1 MRKKVLLLCF
11 LLSSCGAVT
20 QEELNARLAQINR
33 RIEKLEEEQ
42 KTIKAQQIK
51 TEERVDALSQN
62 LASLRLEMERLKVE
76 GRTSLPP
83 PTLPKPENTSPPQP
97 AKVEGQPRTQ
107 PIQPEPFV
115 QRPQEGQRGVE
126 ALSPDYEREY
136 KSALDLYNL
145 RHLNQAKE
153 KFIEF
158 IRKYPK
164 TPLTDNAYL
173 WLGVVYRDL
182 GDSARAEA
190 VWRTLEERCKR
201 GEMVDCNKLPSAY
214 LQLAR
219 LYEARGNSEKAKEYY
234 EAILKE
240 FPLSE
245 EADVAK
251 KKLGR

>member
-1 MRKKVLLLCF
+1 MRKNILFLCF

-42 KTIKAQQIK
+42 RTIRAQQIK

-62 LASLRLEMERLKVE
+62 LASLRLEVERLRVE
-76 GRTSLPP
+76 GRTSLPQP
-83 PTLPKPENTSPPQP
+83 IPSKPENVSQSQP

-126 ALSPDYEREY
+126 TLSPDYEKEY

-145 RHLNQAKE
+145 RQLNQAKE

-182 GDSARAEA
+182 GDNVRAEA

-219 LYEARGNSEKAKEYY
+219 LYEAQGNNEKAREYY

-245 EADVAK
+245 EAEVAK

>member
-1 MRKKVLLLCF
+1 MRKNILFLCF
-11 LLSSCGAVT
+11 LLSSCGAVN

-42 KTIKAQQIK
+42 KTIRAQQIR

-62 LASLRLEMERLKVE
+62 LASLRLEMEKLRVE
-76 GRTSLPP
+76 GRTSSPQYTP
-83 PTLPKPENTSPPQP
+83 SKPESAPQSQP

-107 PIQPEPFV
+107 P
-115 QRPQEGQRGVE
+115 QEGQRGVG
-126 ALSPDYEREY
+126 APSSDYEREY
-136 KSALDLYNL
+136 KFALELYNL
-145 RHLNQAKE
+145 RQLNQAKE

-158 IRKYPK
+158 IRKNPK

-173 WLGVVYRDL
+173 WLGIIYRDL
-182 GDSARAEA
+182 GDNARAEA

-201 GEMVDCNKLPSAY
+201 GEMVDCNKLPSVY

-219 LYEARGNSEKAKEYY
+219 LYEARGNHEKAREYY

-245 EADVAK
+245 EAEVAK

>member
-11 LLSSCGAVT
+11 LLSSCGGVT

-62 LASLRLEMERLKVE
+62 LASLRLEVERLRVE
-76 GRTSLPP
+76 GRTNLPP

-97 AKVEGQPRTQ
+97 AKVEGQHRTQ

-115 QRPQEGQRGVE
+115 QRPQEEQRGVE

-136 KSALDLYNL
+136 KSAFDLYNL
-145 RHLNQAKE
+145 RQLNQAKE

-158 IRKYPK
+158 IKNYPK

-190 VWRTLEERCKR
+190 VWRTLEERCKK

-219 LYEARGNSEKAKEYY
+219 LYEAQGNSEKAQEYY

-245 EADVAK
+245 EAEVAK

>member
-1 MRKKVLLLCF
+1 
-11 LLSSCGAVT
+11 LS
-20 QEELNARLAQINR
+20 
-33 RIEKLEEEQ
+33 
-42 KTIKAQQIK
+42 
-51 TEERVDALSQN
+51 
-62 LASLRLEMERLKVE
+62 
-76 GRTSLPP
+76 
-83 PTLPKPENTSPPQP
+83 
-97 AKVEGQPRTQ
+97 
-107 PIQPEPFV
+107 
-115 QRPQEGQRGVE
+115 
-126 ALSPDYEREY
+126 
-136 KSALDLYNL
+136 
-145 RHLNQAKE
+145 
-153 KFIEF
+153 F

-219 LYEARGNSEKAKEYY
+219 LYEAQGNSEKAKEYY

-245 EADVAK
+245 EAEVAK

>member
-1 MRKKVLLLCF
+1 MKKNILFLCF
-11 LLSSCGAVT
+11 FLSSCGAVT

-62 LASLRLEMERLKVE
+62 LASLRLEVERLRVE
-76 GRTSLPP
+76 GRTSSPP
-83 PTLPKPENTSPPQP
+83 PTLSKPESAPQSQP
-97 AKVEGQPRTQ
+97 VKVEGQPRTQ

-115 QRPQEGQRGVE
+115 QRPQERQRGVE
-126 ALSPDYEREY
+126 APSPDYEREY

-164 TPLTDNAYL
+164 TPLTDNAYF

-182 GDSARAEA
+182 EDSARAEA
-190 VWRTLEERCKR
+190 VWRTLEVRCKR

-219 LYEARGNSEKAKEYY
+219 LYEAQGNHEKAREYY

-245 EADVAK
+245 EAEVAK

>member
-1 MRKKVLLLCF
+1 
-11 LLSSCGAVT
+11 LLSSCGGVT

-33 RIEKLEEEQ
+33 RIERLEEEQ
-42 KTIKAQQIK
+42 KTIRAQQIK

-62 LASLRLEMERLKVE
+62 LASLRLEVERLRIE
-76 GRTSLPP
+76 GRSSSPP
-83 PTLPKPENTSPPQP
+83 PTPSKPENISPPQP
-97 AKVEGQPRTQ
+97 AKIEGQPRTQ
-107 PIQPEPFV
+107 PIQPELFV

-126 ALSPDYEREY
+126 DLSPDYEREY
-136 KSALDLYNL
+136 RSALDLYNL
-145 RHLNQAKE
+145 RHLHQAKE

-219 LYEARGNSEKAKEYY
+219 LYEARGNHEKAREYY

-245 EADVAK
+245 EAEVAK

>member
-11 LLSSCGAVT
+11 LLFSCGGAT

-83 PTLPKPENTSPPQP
+83 PTLSKPENISPPQP
-97 AKVEGQPRTQ
+97 ARVEGQPKRE
-107 PIQPEPFV
+107 PLQPEPLV
-115 QRPQEGQRGVE
+115 QKSQEKQKDTD
-126 ALSPDYEREY
+126 ATSSDYEREY

-145 RHLNQAKE
+145 RQLNQAKE

-158 IRKYPK
+158 IKNYPK

-173 WLGVVYRDL
+173 WLGVIYRDL
-182 GDSARAEA
+182 GDRTKAEA
-190 VWRTLEERCKR
+190 VWRTLEERCKK

-219 LYEARGNSEKAKEYY
+219 LYEAQGNSEKAKEYY

-245 EADVAK
+245 EAEVAK

>member
-1 MRKKVLLLCF
+1 MRKNILFLCF

-42 KTIKAQQIK
+42 KTIRAQQIK
-51 TEERVDALSQN
+51 TEERVDALSRN
-62 LASLRLEMERLKVE
+62 LASLRLEMERLRVE
-76 GRTSLPP
+76 GRTSSPQYTP
-83 PTLPKPENTSPPQP
+83 SKPESAPKSQP

-107 PIQPEPFV
+107 P
-115 QRPQEGQRGVE
+115 QEGQRGVE
-126 ALSPDYEREY
+126 APSSDYEREY

-145 RHLNQAKE
+145 RQLNQAKE

-158 IRKYPK
+158 IRKNPK

-173 WLGVVYRDL
+173 WLGIIYRDL
-182 GDSARAEA
+182 GDNARAEA

-201 GEMVDCNKLPSAY
+201 GELVDCNKLPSAY

-219 LYEARGNSEKAKEYY
+219 LYEAQGNSEKAKEYY

-245 EADVAK
+245 EAEVAK

>member
-1 MRKKVLLLCF
+1 MRKDILFLCF

-20 QEELNARLAQINR
+20 QEELDARLAQINK

-42 KTIKAQQIK
+42 QTIKAQQIW

-62 LASLRLEMERLKVE
+62 LASLRLEVERLRVE
-76 GRTSLPP
+76 GRTSLPQHTP
-83 PTLPKPENTSPPQP
+83 SKPESAFQSQP
-97 AKVEGQPRTQ
+97 ARVEGQPRTQ
-107 PIQPEPFV
+107 PIQPELFV
-115 QRPQEGQRGVE
+115 RRPQEGQRGVE
-126 ALSPDYEREY
+126 APSSDYEKEY

-158 IRKYPK
+158 IRKYPR
-164 TPLTDNAYL
+164 TPLTDNAYF

-182 GDSARAEA
+182 GDSVRAEA

-219 LYEARGNSEKAKEYY
+219 LYEARGNYEKAKEYY

-245 EADVAK
+245 EADIAK

>member
-1 MRKKVLLLCF
+1 MRKNILFLCF

-20 QEELNARLAQINR
+20 QEELNAKLAQINR

-42 KTIKAQQIK
+42 KTIRAQQIK

-62 LASLRLEMERLKVE
+62 LASLRLEVERLRVE
-76 GRTSLPP
+76 GRTNLPP
-83 PTLPKPENTSPPQP
+83 PTLSKPENVSPLQP
-97 AKVEGQPRTQ
+97 AKVEEP
-107 PIQPEPFV
+107 PKKEPPQPEPLV
-115 QRPQEGQRGVE
+115 QKPQEGQRGVE
-126 ALSPDYEREY
+126 ATSSDYEREY

-145 RHLNQAKE
+145 RQLNQAKE

-158 IRKYPK
+158 IKNHPK
-164 TPLTDNAYL
+164 TPLTDNAYF

-190 VWRTLEERCKR
+190 VWHTLEVRCKR
-201 GEMVDCNKLPSAY
+201 GEMIDCNKLPSAY

-219 LYEARGNSEKAKEYY
+219 LYEAQGNHEKAREYY

-245 EADVAK
+245 EAEVAK

>member
-1 MRKKVLLLCF
+1 MRKNILFLCF
-11 LLSSCGAVT
+11 LLSSCGGVT
-20 QEELNARLAQINR
+20 QEELNARLAQISR

-62 LASLRLEMERLKVE
+62 LASLRLEVERLRVE
-76 GRTSLPP
+76 GRTSSPP
-83 PTLPKPENTSPPQP
+83 PTLPKPENISPSQP
-97 AKVEGQPRTQ
+97 AKIEGQPRTQ

-115 QRPQEGQRGVE
+115 QRPQEKQRGAE
-126 ALSPDYEREY
+126 TISPDYEREY

-145 RHLNQAKE
+145 RQLNQAKE

-158 IRKYPK
+158 IRKYPR

-182 GDSARAEA
+182 GDSVRAEA

-219 LYEARGNSEKAKEYY
+219 LYEVRGNNEKAKEYY

-245 EADVAK
+245 EAEVAK

>member
-1 MRKKVLLLCF
+1 MKKKVLLLCF
-11 LLSSCGAVT
+11 FLSSCGGVT

-33 RIEKLEEEQ
+33 RVEKLEEEQ

-62 LASLRLEMERLKVE
+62 LASLRLEVERLKVE
-76 GRTSLPP
+76 GRTGLPP
-83 PTLPKPENTSPPQP
+83 PTLPKPENISPPQP
-97 AKVEGQPRTQ
+97 AKVEEQPKRELPQ
-107 PIQPEPFV
+107 LEPFV
-115 QRPQEGQRGVE
+115 QKSQEKQKDTE
-126 ALSPDYEREY
+126 TTSSDYEREY

-145 RHLNQAKE
+145 RQLNQAKE
-153 KFIEF
+153 KFIEY
-158 IRKYPK
+158 IKNHPK
-164 TPLTDNAYL
+164 TPLTDNAYF

-182 GDSARAEA
+182 GDSFRAEA

-219 LYEARGNSEKAKEYY
+219 LYEAQGNSEKAKEYY

-240 FPLSE
+240 FPSSE

-251 KKLGR
+251 RKLGR

>member
-1 MRKKVLLLCF
+1 MRKNILFLCF

-20 QEELNARLAQINR
+20 QEELNAKLAQINR

-42 KTIKAQQIK
+42 KTIRAQQIK

-62 LASLRLEMERLKVE
+62 LASLRLEVERLRVE
-76 GRTSLPP
+76 GRTNLPP
-83 PTLPKPENTSPPQP
+83 PTLSKPENISPPQP
-97 AKVEGQPRTQ
+97 AKVEEP
-107 PIQPEPFV
+107 PKKEHPQPEPLV
-115 QRPQEGQRGVE
+115 QKPQEGQRGVE
-126 ALSPDYEREY
+126 ATSSDYEREY

-145 RHLNQAKE
+145 RQLNQAKE

-158 IRKYPK
+158 IKNHPK
-164 TPLTDNAYL
+164 TPLTDNAYF

-182 GDSARAEA
+182 GDNARAEA
-190 VWRTLEERCKR
+190 VWHTLEVRCKR
-201 GEMVDCNKLPSAY
+201 GEMIDCNKLPSAY

-219 LYEARGNSEKAKEYY
+219 LYEAQGNHEKAREYY

-245 EADVAK
+245 EAEVAK

>member
-1 MRKKVLLLCF
+1 MRKNILFLCL

-20 QEELNARLAQINR
+20 QEELNARLTQINK

-42 KTIKAQQIK
+42 KTIRAQQIK

-62 LASLRLEMERLKVE
+62 LASLRLEMERLRVE
-76 GRTSLPP
+76 GRTSSPP
-83 PTLPKPENTSPPQP
+83 PTLSKPENISPPQP
-97 AKVEGQPRTQ
+97 AKIEGQPRTQ
-107 PIQPEPFV
+107 SIQPEPFV

-126 ALSPDYEREY
+126 VTSSDYEKEY

-164 TPLTDNAYL
+164 TLLTDNAYL

-182 GDSARAEA
+182 GDNARAEA

-201 GEMVDCNKLPSAY
+201 GEMMDCNKLPSAY

-219 LYEARGNSEKAKEYY
+219 LYEAQGNHEKAREYY

-245 EADVAK
+245 EAEVAK
-251 KKLGR
+251 KKLVR

>member
-1 MRKKVLLLCF
+1 MRKNILFLCF

-42 KTIKAQQIK
+42 KTIRAQQIK

-62 LASLRLEMERLKVE
+62 LASLRLEMERLRVE
-76 GRTSLPP
+76 GRTSSPQYTP
-83 PTLPKPENTSPPQP
+83 SKPESAPKSQP

-107 PIQPEPFV
+107 P
-115 QRPQEGQRGVE
+115 QEGQRGVE
-126 ALSPDYEREY
+126 ATSSDYEKEY

-145 RHLNQAKE
+145 RQLNQAKE

-158 IRKYPK
+158 IRKNPK

-173 WLGVVYRDL
+173 WLGIIYRDL
-182 GDSARAEA
+182 GDNARAEA

-201 GEMVDCNKLPSAY
+201 GEMVDCNKLPSVY

-219 LYEARGNSEKAKEYY
+219 LYEAQGNNEKAKEYY
-234 EAILKE
+234 EAILRE

-245 EADVAK
+245 EAEIAK

>member
-11 LLSSCGAVT
+11 FLSSCGAVT
-20 QEELNARLAQINR
+20 QEELNAKLAQINR

-42 KTIKAQQIK
+42 KTIRAQQIK

-62 LASLRLEMERLKVE
+62 LASLRLEMERLRVE
-76 GRTSLPP
+76 GRTSLPQSIP
-83 PTLPKPENTSPPQP
+83 SKPESAPQSQP

-107 PIQPEPFV
+107 H
-115 QRPQEGQRGVE
+115 QEGQRGVE
-126 ALSPDYEREY
+126 ATSSDYEKEY

-145 RHLNQAKE
+145 RQLNQAKE

-158 IRKYPK
+158 IKNHPK

-173 WLGVVYRDL
+173 WLGVIYRDL
-182 GDSARAEA
+182 GDNARAEA
-190 VWRTLEERCKR
+190 VWRTLEERCKK

-219 LYEARGNSEKAKEYY
+219 LYEAQGNNEKAKEYY

-245 EADVAK
+245 EAEVAK

>member
-1 MRKKVLLLCF
+1 
-11 LLSSCGAVT
+11 
-20 QEELNARLAQINR
+20 
-33 RIEKLEEEQ
+33 
-42 KTIKAQQIK
+42 
-51 TEERVDALSQN
+51 
-62 LASLRLEMERLKVE
+62 MERLRVE
-76 GRTSLPP
+76 GRTSLPQSIP
-83 PTLPKPENTSPPQP
+83 SKPESAPQSQP

-126 ALSPDYEREY
+126 ATSSDYEREY

-145 RHLNQAKE
+145 RQLNQAKE

-173 WLGVVYRDL
+173 WLGVIYRDL
-182 GDSARAEA
+182 GDNARAEA

-201 GEMVDCNKLPSAY
+201 GEMVDCNKLPSVY

-219 LYEARGNSEKAKEYY
+219 LYEAQGNNEKAKEYY

-245 EADVAK
+245 EAEVAK

>member
-1 MRKKVLLLCF
+1 MRKNILFLCF

-20 QEELNARLAQINR
+20 QEELNAKLAQINR

-42 KTIKAQQIK
+42 KTIRAQQIK
-51 TEERVDALSQN
+51 TEERVDALSRN
-62 LASLRLEMERLKVE
+62 LASLRLEVERLRVE
-76 GRTSLPP
+76 GRTSSPQYTP
-83 PTLPKPENTSPPQP
+83 SKPESAPQSQP

-107 PIQPEPFV
+107 H
-115 QRPQEGQRGVE
+115 QEGQRGVE
-126 ALSPDYEREY
+126 ATSSDYEKEY

-145 RHLNQAKE
+145 RQLNQAKE

-158 IRKYPK
+158 IRKNPK

-173 WLGVVYRDL
+173 WLGIIYRDL
-182 GDSARAEA
+182 GDNARAEA

-201 GEMVDCNKLPSAY
+201 GELVDCNKLPSAY

-219 LYEARGNSEKAKEYY
+219 LYEAQGNNEKAKEYY
-234 EAILKE
+234 EAILRE

-245 EADVAK
+245 EAEIAK

>member
-1 MRKKVLLLCF
+1 MRKNILSLYFF
-11 LLSSCGAVT
+11 LASCGVVT

-42 KTIKAQQIK
+42 KTIRAQQIG

-62 LASLRLEMERLKVE
+62 LASLRLEIERLRVE
-76 GRTSLPP
+76 GRTSLPQP
-83 PTLPKPENTSPPQP
+83 IPSKPESAPQSQP
-97 AKVEGQPRTQ
+97 TKVEGRLMTQ

-126 ALSPDYEREY
+126 ATPSNYEREY
-136 KSALDLYNL
+136 RSALDLYNL
-145 RHLNQAKE
+145 RQLNQAKG

-164 TPLTDNAYL
+164 TPLTDNAYF

-182 GDSARAEA
+182 GDSVRAEA
-190 VWRTLEERCKR
+190 VWRTLEEKCKR

-219 LYEARGNSEKAKEYY
+219 LYEVRGNHEKAEEYY
-234 EAILKE
+234 KTILKE

-245 EADVAK
+245 EAEVARR
-251 KKLGR
+251 KLGR